1 MIVCVPNLEPSTVS
15 DLLAV
20 HEYRY
25 GSAQKREENILSLK
39 NFMMGWKESPKN
51 ADGYDL
57 NQAFEVAMR
66 HCAKTMQY
74 GYVSRKDIVQQV
86 LLQLDIF

>member
-1 MIVCVPNLEPSTVS
+1 MPNSEPSTVS

-39 NFMMGWKESPKN
+39 NFITSWKESPN
-51 ADGYDL
+51 YDF
-57 NQAFEVAMR
+57 NKAFDIAMR
-66 HCAKTMQY
+66 HCARTMQY